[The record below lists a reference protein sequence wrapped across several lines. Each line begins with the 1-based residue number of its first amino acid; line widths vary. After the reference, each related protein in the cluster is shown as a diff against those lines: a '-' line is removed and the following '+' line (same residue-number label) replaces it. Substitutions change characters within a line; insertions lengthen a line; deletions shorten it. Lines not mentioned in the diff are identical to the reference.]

1 MYIVYIIFYVTQV
14 VMYIFERKLGTY
26 EEEIIEIIVQVLVF
40 QYVTI
45 DCMYISILEDSV
57 VFI

>member
-1 MYIVYIIFYVTQV
+1 MYIVYIIFYLTQV

-40 QYVTI
+40 
-45 DCMYISILEDSV
+45 
-57 VFI
+57 